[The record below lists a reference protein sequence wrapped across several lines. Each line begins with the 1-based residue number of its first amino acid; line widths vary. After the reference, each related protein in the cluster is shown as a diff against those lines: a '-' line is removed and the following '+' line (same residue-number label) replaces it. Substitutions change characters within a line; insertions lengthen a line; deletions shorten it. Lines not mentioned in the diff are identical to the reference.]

1 MFESLNEKNVDLYA
15 AKMYSNP
22 QCISIEEFHDDMK
35 RIKYIKRLF
44 NRYNGTGEIKE
55 RLILNHIVIFYN
67 VFSVEAA
74 TRILLCKLDKE
85 LYPILKTF
93 LVYFG
98 YMPERV
104 FGINGCDIIS
114 SDITIDN
121 KIAQLLRKI

>member
-1 MFESLNEKNVDLYA
+1 MFESLNEKNIELYA
-15 AKMYSNP
+15 AKMYSNS

-44 NRYNGTGEIKE
+44 NRYSGTGEIKE

-67 VFSVEAA
+67 VFSVESA
-74 TRILLCKLDKE
+74 TRILFCKLDKN
-85 LYPILKTF
+85 LHSILKTF

-114 SDITIDN
+114 SDIAIDN
-121 KIAQLLRKI
+121 KIAQILRKI

>member
-1 MFESLNEKNVDLYA
+1 MFESLNEKNIELYA
-15 AKMYSNP
+15 AKMYSNS

-44 NRYNGTGEIKE
+44 NRYSGTGEIKE

-67 VFSVEAA
+67 VFSVESA
-74 TRILLCKLDKE
+74 TRILFCKLDKN
-85 LYPILKTF
+85 LWSILKTF
-93 LVYFG
+93 LVYFS

-114 SDITIDN
+114 SDIAIDN
-121 KIAQLLRKI
+121 KIAQILRKI

>member
-1 MFESLNEKNVDLYA
+1 MFESLNEKNIDLYA

-22 QCISIEEFHDDMK
+22 QCISVEEFHDDMK

-55 RLILNHIVIFYN
+55 RLLLNHIVIFYN

-74 TRILLCKLDKE
+74 TRILFCKLDNN
-85 LYPILKTF
+85 LYSILKTF

-104 FGINGCDIIS
+104 FGINGSDILS
-114 SDITIDN
+114 SDIAIDN

>member
-1 MFESLNEKNVDLYA
+1 MFESLNEKNIDLYA

-44 NRYNGTGEIKE
+44 NRYNGTEEIKE

-67 VFSVEAA
+67 VFSVESA
-74 TRILLCKLDKE
+74 TRILFCKLDKN
-85 LYPILKTF
+85 LHSILKTF

-114 SDITIDN
+114 SDIAIDN

>member
-1 MFESLNEKNVDLYA
+1 MFESLNEKNIELYA

-44 NRYNGTGEIKE
+44 NRYSGTGEIKE

-67 VFSVEAA
+67 VFSVESA
-74 TRILLCKLDKE
+74 TRILFCKLDKK

-104 FGINGCDIIS
+104 FGINGSDIIS

-121 KIAQLLRKI
+121 KIAQLLREI

>member
-1 MFESLNEKNVDLYA
+1 MFESLNEKNIELYA

-44 NRYNGTGEIKE
+44 NRYSGTGEIKE

-67 VFSVEAA
+67 VFSVESA
-74 TRILLCKLDKE
+74 TRILFCKLDKN
-85 LYPILKTF
+85 LHSILKTF

-104 FGINGCDIIS
+104 FGINGSDIIS
-114 SDITIDN
+114 SNISIDIKT
-121 KIAQLLRKI
+121 AQLLREI